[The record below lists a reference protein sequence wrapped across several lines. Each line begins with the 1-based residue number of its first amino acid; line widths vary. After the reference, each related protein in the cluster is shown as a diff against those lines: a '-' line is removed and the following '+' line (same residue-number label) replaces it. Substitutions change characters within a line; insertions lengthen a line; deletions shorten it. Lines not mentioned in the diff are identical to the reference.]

1 MRAAAPSALA
11 RVRGAHDFD
20 DADWNDALR
29 RQQRR
34 RRRRRLR
41 PLLVAIAAIAVVLEP
56 VAGMSPE
63 PDAGKLVR
71 RTS

>member
-29 RQQRR
+29 RQQR